1 MRSYGEQFT
10 EEEFEELCRDEE
22 LDELPKKHE
31 KKTEEPVGRH
41 VGRPRKNKSEGGGKA
56 KV

>member
-1 MRSYGEQFT
+1 MRSYSEQFT

-22 LDELPKKHE
+22 LEEVPKKHE
-31 KKTEEPVGRH
+31 KKSEERH
-41 VGRPRKNKSEGGGKA
+41 VGRPRKSKSEGGDKA